1 MLSIIIPTYNS
12 EKTIIRCLDSI
23 INQTYKDFEI
33 IIIDDESNDNTIN
46 IIEDYI
52 NNHKEYNIN
61 IYKIKH
67 MGSSFARKKAIDYA
81 TGESIGFIDSDD
93 YIDKN
98 YYELLVDYNYDLIC
112 SGLTI
117 QRNNKSY
124 LIFNSDKAIN
134 DNELLKHCK
143 KYLYKQEAIY
153 QYLCNKVFKK
163 ELFDDI
169 YIPNDMI
176 GEDFI
181 IITQILDKI
190 NNIKLINNTGY
201 YYDLTNESQSKEAY
215 SIKHKNMY
223 LEFNKYYEANKDKE
237 YNLELKNYIYKHYL
251 AILVSMSKN
260 NDYPL
265 DLEEEII
272 RFIKDNKD
280 TYLRYSNDNITF
292 KTATRLLCMNKNLF
306 YKISRYLYKYL

>member
-12 EKTIIRCLDSI
+12 ENTIIRCLDSI

-33 IIIDDESNDNTIN
+33 IIIDDESKDNTIN

-61 IYKIKH
+61 LYKINH
-67 MGSSFARKKAIDYA
+67 SGSSFARKQALNYVK
-81 TGESIGFIDSDD
+81 GEYISFIDSDD

-117 QRNNKSY
+117 QRNNKSN
-124 LIFNSDKAIN
+124 LILNSEEVIN
-134 DNELLKHCK
+134 DNELLKHLK
-143 KYLYKQEAIY
+143 KYLYSEEAIY
-153 QYLCNKVFKK
+153 QYLCNKIFKK
-163 ELFDDI
+163 ELFDNI
-169 YIPNDMI
+169 YFPDDMI

-181 IITQILDKI
+181 VITQILDKI
-190 NNIKLINNTGY
+190 NNIKLINNTAY
-201 YYDLTNESQSKEAY
+201 YYDLTSESQSKEKY

-223 LEFNKYYEANKDKE
+223 YEFKKYYEANKDKE

-251 AILVSMSKN
+251 AILVSMSKS

-272 RFIKDNKD
+272 KFIKDNKD
-280 TYLRYSNDNITF
+280 DYLRYSNDNITF
-292 KTATRLLCMNKNLF
+292 KIATRLLCRNKNLF